1 MILRN
6 VETCF
11 VLCSVYPVARSLK
24 TCAGNLTSIK
34 IYFSLSIKEIAQV
47 ISTEP
52 SYIDW
57 HVRFKSISEKVLYDQ
72 ESLRYSCF
80 LS

>member
-34 IYFSLSIKEIAQV
+34 KKNFFLSI
-47 ISTEP
+47 ISSEP

-57 HVRFKSISEKVLYDQ
+57 HVRFKSISEKVLNDQ
-72 ESLRYSCF
+72 ESLRYLCF
-80 LS
+80 LF